1 MGRMEGGP
9 LPQPQESFLEEVS
22 VERSH
27 EGLTRRTLAGRT
39 EDITGRGNSMCK
51 GPGGLLGGQGW
62 VGGSTLV

>member
-1 MGRMEGGP
+1 MEGGL
-9 LPQPQESFLEEVS
+9 LPQPQEGFLEEVS

-27 EGLTRRTLAGRT
+27 EGLTRRTRAGRT

-62 VGGSTLV
+62 VDGST